1 MRELVLASDWRRSR
15 ETWWRRL
22 EIVWKPCTATERDN
36 TAFGSMTNGVCASF
50 GVKGTHTMSRSWI
63 IARSLHG

>member
-1 MRELVLASDWRRSR
+1 MRELVLASDWRR
-15 ETWWRRL
+15 L
-22 EIVWKPCTATERDN
+22 EQIVWKPYTATERGN